1 MSSTPLSHITELERA
16 LRESEAKFRTL
27 TESAAV
33 GIFLYRERF
42 LYANPAMEAITGY
55 SLEELYDLYLW
66 DIVHPEHREM
76 VRERIL
82 RRLAG
87 EKPPPHYEIKIITKD
102 GRERWLE
109 VTAATFYQEGQ
120 IVGVG
125 TAIDVTDKKAFAKSL
140 EETIARYQAIFNA
153 FEGFIYAVSPNFRL
167 ELLNEKLQ
175 KKLATEACGQLCFQ
189 VLFGR
194 DKPCPWCQVKKVFSG
209 QGAKWEFEDPRDGR
223 WYRVMAS
230 PLRYPS
236 AETQALL
243 LVEDV
248 TDRKKAEEELLRAS
262 KFESLAVLAG
272 GIAHDFNNFL
282 TAILGSLT
290 LIRLKSKL
298 PSGVERLI
306 NQAEQACL
314 KARGLTQQ
322 LLTFAKGGA
331 PVRKTASLKDILRET
346 VSFCLRGS
354 NINWQVEI
362 EPDLALVK
370 VDVTQMS
377 QVIGNLVINAKQ
389 AMPQGG
395 RLVVRAENV
404 NLNGEFGLPPGR
416 YVRILVM
423 DEGEG
428 IPPEILPKIFDPYF
442 TTKEEGTGLGLA
454 ISYSIVR
461 NHGGHIAVSSRLGQ
475 GTTFEIY
482 LPASEEKTEDVPSS
496 PETLPRG
503 TARVLVVEDEEL
515 VRQVFREALEFGGY
529 EVEEAQN
536 AEEALEKIEM
546 ALALGR
552 PFEVAILDLTI
563 PGGMGGKEL
572 LPKIKA
578 CDPALKTIL
587 ASGYTNLV
595 PKDYGRLGF
604 DAVLKKPFTMEELL
618 TTLKKVLTGES

>member
-1 MSSTPLSHITELERA
+1 MSSKSLSHIDALERA

-33 GIFLYRERF
+33 GIFLYREKF

-55 SLEELYDLYLW
+55 SLEELYHLYLW

-82 RRLAG
+82 KRLAG
-87 EKPPPHYEIKIITKD
+87 EKPPPHYEIKILTKD
-102 GRERWLE
+102 GEERWLE

-125 TAIDVTDKKAFAKSL
+125 TAIDITDKKAFAHSL

-153 FEGFIYAVSPNFRL
+153 FEGFIYAVSKNFRL
-167 ELLNEKLQ
+167 ELLNQKLQEKLQ
-175 KKLATEACGQLCFQ
+175 VEACGRTCYE

-194 DKPCPWCQVKKVFSG
+194 QDPCPWCRAETVF
-209 QGAKWEFEDPRDGR
+209 QGRGARWEYEDPVEGR

-236 AETQALL
+236 GETQALL

-290 LIRLKSKL
+290 LIRLKGKL
-298 PSGVERLI
+298 PEDIERLI

-314 KARGLTQQ
+314 KARGLTHQ

-331 PVRKTASLKDILRET
+331 PVKKTASLKDLLRET

-354 NINWQVEI
+354 NINWHVELDP
-362 EPDLALVK
+362 ELALVD

-377 QVIGNLVINAKQ
+377 QVISNLVINAKQ

-404 NLNGEFGLPPGR
+404 KLTGDFGLPPGR
-416 YVRILVM
+416 YVRISVI

-428 IPPEILPKIFDPYF
+428 IPPHLLPKIFDPYF
-442 TTKEEGTGLGLA
+442 TTKKDGTGLGLA
-454 ISYSIVR
+454 IAYSIVR
-461 NHGGHIAVSSRLGQ
+461 NHGGHIAVSSRVGH
-475 GTTFEIY
+475 GTTFEVY
-482 LPASEEKTEDVPSS
+482 LPASEARKEDPVPPS
-496 PETLPRG
+496 ETLPRG

-515 VRQVFREALEFGGY
+515 VRHTYRQALEFGGY
-529 EVEEAQN
+529 EVEEAKDAQ
-536 AEEALEKIEM
+536 EALEKVEM
-546 ALALGR
+546 ALATSR

-563 PGGMGGKEL
+563 PGGMGGREL
-572 LPKIKA
+572 LPRLKA

-587 ASGYTNLV
+587 ASGYHLV
-595 PKDYGRLGF
+595 SSDYRRWGF
-604 DAVLKKPFTMEELL
+604 DAALKKPFTIEELL
-618 TTLKKVLTGES
+618 TTLKQVLSRE